1 MIDECGF
8 AESSQSRGSKNGI
21 LKFAYSVPP
30 YFSTFCCVFYSFGY
44 LLSQLINP
52 EDYCLP
58 SDENSSDLLLA
69 REGHRNLPCIIIYL
83 LVFFFGSAISA
94 WWTIIAVSWCV
105 ALTSSSSNQRNSD
118 CHSSICHAYA
128 WGVPAALTVAGI
140 VAHKVESDELLSV
153 CLPGAGFNDESLLI
167 FILIPES
174 FQIVLGLLFYVV
186 GIVLATIKKTSSN
199 PISEDSSSKRAK
211 QDTKLMDMLQ
221 NRVLIYGA
229 IYIVM
234 KVKMVRI
241 IGQISCQ
248 IYIWLCPYTHCI
260 DIDFC
265 FLDHQF
271 SNSCI

>member
-8 AESSQSRGSKNGI
+8 AGSSQNGGSKNSI

-30 YFSTFCCVFYSFGY
+30 FFSTFCCVFYSFGY
-44 LLSQLINP
+44 LLSQLINR
-52 EDYCLP
+52 EDYCLQ
-58 SDENSSDLLLA
+58 SDENIADLLLA

-83 LVFFFGSAISA
+83 LIFFFGSAISA
-94 WWTIIAVSWCV
+94 WWTVIAVSWCV
-105 ALTSSSSNQRNSD
+105 ALTSSSSSSSKTCNSD
-118 CHSSICHAYA
+118 CISSLCHAYA

-140 VAHKVESDELLSV
+140 VAHKVESDELMSI
-153 CLPGAGFNDESLLI
+153 CLPGAGFNDDSLLI

-199 PISEDSSSKRAK
+199 TNSEGSSSKRAK
-211 QDTKLMDMLQ
+211 QETKLLDMLQ

-234 KVKMVRI
+234 KVSIAFAFPFLIFDFILNRPRD
-241 IGQISCQ
+241 
-248 IYIWLCPYTHCI
+248 IYMNI
-260 DIDFC
+260 
-265 FLDHQF
+265 
-271 SNSCI
+271 